1 MEQDSSTPCDSSLSF
16 AHILH
21 RSLFQGSCLVR
32 MWLERLRP
40 LLRVQRPETEQQ
52 IRTHWS
58 HSLHLVL
65 WLQDIK
71 RWTCRESQSKLP
83 LCLAMWSPKKGL
95 KSFCILCCIIDIQF
109 QGLFTS
115 WCLFWSGVFQSL
127 LALRVWGFQVK
138 KKKKK
143 KKKHQETTNRW
154 SRPTGIPFMQ
164 EAWAIKMQNR
174 IKPAQPL
181 WKRKKNK
188 PEENS
193 HWILQITSTYFLL
206 NLNFVSKIRVGPCQ
220 CFYLLTLLSFQ
231 TCMSFFLWR
240 KEVMMIWNDMSACKR
255 WLNFPFQ
262 MNCAFE
268 TNKEQPEVRGRK
280 RGILGS
286 LKESRGGM
294 DDSDDWSG

>member
-58 HSLHLVL
+58 HSLNLVL

-71 RWTCRESQSKLP
+71 RWTCGESQSKLP
-83 LCLAMWSPKKGL
+83 LCLAEWSPKRGL

-115 WCLFWSGVFQSL
+115 WCLFWSVVFQAR

-138 KKKKK
+138 KKKKA
-143 KKKHQETTNRW
+143 
-154 SRPTGIPFMQ
+154 SR
-164 EAWAIKMQNR
+164 N
-174 IKPAQPL
+174 
-181 WKRKKNK
+181 NK
-188 PEENS
+188 S
-193 HWILQITSTYFLL
+193 
-206 NLNFVSKIRVGPCQ
+206 VK
-220 CFYLLTLLSFQ
+220 
-231 TCMSFFLWR
+231 
-240 KEVMMIWNDMSACKR
+240 
-255 WLNFPFQ
+255 
-262 MNCAFE
+262 
-268 TNKEQPEVRGRK
+268 
-280 RGILGS
+280 
-286 LKESRGGM
+286 
-294 DDSDDWSG
+294 